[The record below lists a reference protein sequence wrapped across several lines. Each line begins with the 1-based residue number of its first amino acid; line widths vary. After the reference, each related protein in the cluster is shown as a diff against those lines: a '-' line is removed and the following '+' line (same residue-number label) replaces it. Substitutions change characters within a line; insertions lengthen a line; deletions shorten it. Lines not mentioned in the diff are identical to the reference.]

1 MFRDKAACTSNA
13 EGPYSVLIDSARL
26 LNPSARRGAAE
37 P

>member
-13 EGPYSVLIDSARL
+13 GPYSVLIDSARL